1 MANRVIRDWTASET
15 VDLLSAK
22 AEVFFT
28 RLIMKADD
36 YGNYTGNPK
45 LINAALFP
53 LKIYEVLDVMNW
65 IEECEKAGLLRQYK
79 SDGKT
84 YLHIQNFGQT
94 LRRMKAVYPPP
105 TGDGTLP
112 TSDGQMTATF
122 GQVTAETKRNE
133 VETET
138 ETEGVTNAAICDKDF
153 KYEFKPEAAKVIPDT
168 LAEAE
173 VWTESVIDGNDHLFM
188 TMIKK
193 QSLKLAGLEQLA
205 RDHLELSA
213 KYAWHSRWST
223 QQEFRYSLV
232 NYVKEQEKKQS
243 NERTKG
249 IHGQGRTDP
258 ERNKDYK
265 AEGF

>member
-105 TGDGTLP
+105 TGDGKRMP
-112 TSDGQMTATF
+112 PF
-122 GQVTAETKRNE
+122 VTKILSMNS
-133 VETET
+133 
-138 ETEGVTNAAICDKDF
+138 NQ
-153 KYEFKPEAAKVIPDT
+153 
-168 LAEAE
+168 
-173 VWTESVIDGNDHLFM
+173 
-188 TMIKK
+188 K
-193 QSLKLAGLEQLA
+193 QP
-205 RDHLELSA
+205 R
-213 KYAWHSRWST
+213 
-223 QQEFRYSLV
+223 
-232 NYVKEQEKKQS
+232 
-243 NERTKG
+243 
-249 IHGQGRTDP
+249 
-258 ERNKDYK
+258 
-265 AEGF
+265 